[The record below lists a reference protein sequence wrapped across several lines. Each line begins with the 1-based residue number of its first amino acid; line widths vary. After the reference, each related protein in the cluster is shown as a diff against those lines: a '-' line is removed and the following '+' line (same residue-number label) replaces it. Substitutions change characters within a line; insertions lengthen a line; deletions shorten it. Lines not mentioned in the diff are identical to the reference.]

1 MKLKYGAATRWSAT
15 AMVATAML
23 LSETTTLDAQLEG
36 IVLIDETGVNAG
48 GLTPGDQGPSTLQ
61 RPTCH
66 STSTAL

>member
-1 MKLKYGAATRWSAT
+1 
-15 AMVATAML
+15 MVATAML